1 MKLSKLIFM
10 VRFIKILEWIS
21 SIEEAAT
28 SRSVPMRAE
37 KYAQKINEDC
47 HKVYTSSDFLVYVNK
62 FRQLH

>member
-37 KYAQKINEDC
+37 KYAQRLMKIAI
-47 HKVYTSSDFLVYVNK
+47 K
-62 FRQLH
+62 FTHLQIF